1 MDLKNFYK
9 QYIKRVMDILCSFLF
24 LVLFWWLLV
33 LVAFLVKI
41 RLGSPILF
49 TQDRPGKKGKVFKL
63 YKFRSMIDKC
73 DKEGNPLPDDER
85 LPKFGRI
92 LRSTSLD
99 ELPEI
104 FNILKGDM
112 SVVGPRPLLVEYLPY
127 YTKEEL
133 RRHEQRPGLTGWAQI
148 NGRNATGWDERL
160 QQDVYYVDHCSLFLD
175 CKIILRTV
183 LKVVK
188 RSDVL
193 VGKQIPAGRLDV
205 SRKNRLDLNGCK
217 MKFGNV
223 NIRPFTENDILNKV
237 RWINDCENNKFLHY
251 ELPLDE
257 DKTRAWFH
265 KNKDRAD
272 RYDAIIEY
280 DRNPVGVIGLLSI
293 VDGPG
298 RILYYVRRKSV

>member
-85 LPKFGRI
+85 L
-92 LRSTSLD
+92 
-99 ELPEI
+99 
-104 FNILKGDM
+104 
-112 SVVGPRPLLVEYLPY
+112 
-127 YTKEEL
+127 
-133 RRHEQRPGLTGWAQI
+133 
-148 NGRNATGWDERL
+148 

-205 SRKNRLDLNGCK
+205 SRKNRLDLNGVK
-217 MKFGNV
+217 
-223 NIRPFTENDILNKV
+223 
-237 RWINDCENNKFLHY
+237 
-251 ELPLDE
+251 
-257 DKTRAWFH
+257 
-265 KNKDRAD
+265 
-272 RYDAIIEY
+272 
-280 DRNPVGVIGLLSI
+280 
-293 VDGPG
+293 
-298 RILYYVRRKSV
+298 

>member
-1 MDLKNFYK
+1 M
-9 QYIKRVMDILCSFLF
+9 KRLVDISIAAIALLLLSPVFF
-24 LVLFWWLLV
+24 LVALKV
-33 LVAFLVKI
+33 RKN
-41 RLGSPILF
+41 LGSPIFYL
-49 TQDRPGKKGKVFKL
+49 QERPGKDNKLFKMI
-63 YKFRSMIDKC
+63 KFRSMKDAC

-205 SRKNRLDLNGCK
+205 SRKNRLDLNGVK
-217 MKFGNV
+217 
-223 NIRPFTENDILNKV
+223 
-237 RWINDCENNKFLHY
+237 
-251 ELPLDE
+251 
-257 DKTRAWFH
+257 
-265 KNKDRAD
+265 
-272 RYDAIIEY
+272 
-280 DRNPVGVIGLLSI
+280 
-293 VDGPG
+293 
-298 RILYYVRRKSV
+298 

>member
-1 MDLKNFYK
+1 
-9 QYIKRVMDILCSFLF
+9 MDILCSFLF

-85 LPKFGRI
+85 L
-92 LRSTSLD
+92 
-99 ELPEI
+99 
-104 FNILKGDM
+104 
-112 SVVGPRPLLVEYLPY
+112 
-127 YTKEEL
+127 
-133 RRHEQRPGLTGWAQI
+133 
-148 NGRNATGWDERL
+148 

-205 SRKNRLDLNGCK
+205 SRKNRLDLNGAS
-217 MKFGNV
+217 FV
-223 NIRPFTENDILNKV
+223 
-237 RWINDCENNKFLHY
+237 
-251 ELPLDE
+251 
-257 DKTRAWFH
+257 
-265 KNKDRAD
+265 
-272 RYDAIIEY
+272 
-280 DRNPVGVIGLLSI
+280 
-293 VDGPG
+293 
-298 RILYYVRRKSV
+298 

>member
-1 MDLKNFYK
+1 
-9 QYIKRVMDILCSFLF
+9 
-24 LVLFWWLLV
+24 
-33 LVAFLVKI
+33 
-41 RLGSPILF
+41 
-49 TQDRPGKKGKVFKL
+49 
-63 YKFRSMIDKC
+63 MIDKC

-104 FNILKGDM
+104 FQYIKGRYECCRAKTPFWLNIFHIIQ
-112 SVVGPRPLLVEYLPY
+112 
-127 YTKEEL
+127 KEEL

-205 SRKNRLDLNGCK
+205 SRKNRLDLNGVK
-217 MKFGNV
+217 
-223 NIRPFTENDILNKV
+223 
-237 RWINDCENNKFLHY
+237 
-251 ELPLDE
+251 
-257 DKTRAWFH
+257 
-265 KNKDRAD
+265 
-272 RYDAIIEY
+272 
-280 DRNPVGVIGLLSI
+280 
-293 VDGPG
+293 
-298 RILYYVRRKSV
+298 